1 MAHLPLRV
9 GDGGLELL
17 PDHVR
22 LVDHSHDALRVA
34 RGRRHEALG
43 LLEVLDAR
51 TFLRVDAL
59 RDREGLSVAAVEA
72 LGDVARQ
79 LDVLPLVVAHR
90 DDVGLVEEDVARH
103 QHGVAEEPR
112 GDELLVGRLV
122 LELRHAPQLS
132 EAGRGAQQPGGLG
145 VRRHVALAEDDR
157 ALGVDTGRKEHR
169 RAGERRL
176 AQAFGLVR
184 GRDRVQV
191 DDAEDGLALLLGRG
205 VLAVAAAVVAER
217 LVAGRADAGEDPHR
231 EIVPGP
237 AAPPSFAPR
246 LASHGTAA
254 GTPELLAYPLVA
266 RGLTPDS
273 TVIEVRGRR
282 IGDGFFG
289 LVAGPCTVET
299 REQTLETARAVA
311 AAGATVLRGGAFKPR
326 SSPYAFQG
334 LGAKGL
340 EILAEAREETGLPIV
355 TELLDPR
362 DVAAV
367 AEIADVI
374 QIGARNMHNFNLLA
388 EVGRVPNPVLL
399 KRAPSATV
407 EELLMAAEYVAKE
420 GNERVILCE
429 RGIKT
434 FERSTRY
441 TLDLSAVPVLKR
453 ETHLPVVVDPSH
465 AAGRSDLVLPLA
477 RAAVAAGADGVMVEV
492 HPQPE
497 DALCDGPQQIRV
509 GEFARF
515 ADEIRTVVALMGKTI
530 G

>member
-1 MAHLPLRV
+1 M
-9 GDGGLELL
+9 D
-17 PDHVR
+17 
-22 LVDHSHDALRVA
+22 
-34 RGRRHEALG
+34 
-43 LLEVLDAR
+43 
-51 TFLRVDAL
+51 
-59 RDREGLSVAAVEA
+59 
-72 LGDVARQ
+72 
-79 LDVLPLVVAHR
+79 
-90 DDVGLVEEDVARH
+90 
-103 QHGVAEEPR
+103 
-112 GDELLVGRLV
+112 
-122 LELRHAPQLS
+122 
-132 EAGRGAQQPGGLG
+132 
-145 VRRHVALAEDDR
+145 
-157 ALGVDTGRKEHR
+157 
-169 RAGERRL
+169 
-176 AQAFGLVR
+176 
-184 GRDRVQV
+184 
-191 DDAEDGLALLLGRG
+191 
-205 VLAVAAAVVAER
+205 
-217 LVAGRADAGEDPHR
+217 
-231 EIVPGP
+231 
-237 AAPPSFAPR
+237 
-246 LASHGTAA
+246 TAA
-254 GTPELLAYPLVA
+254 GSPELLSYPLVA

-273 TVIEVRGRR
+273 TLVEVRGRR

-289 LVAGPCTVET
+289 LIAGPCTVET

-326 SSPYAFQG
+326 TSPYAFQG
-334 LGAKGL
+334 LGVKGL
-340 EILAEAREETGLPIV
+340 EILAEAREETGLPVV

-362 DVAAV
+362 DVAEVAAV
-367 AEIADVI
+367 ADVI

-388 EVGRVPNPVLL
+388 EVGRVPTPVLL

-420 GNERVILCE
+420 GNERVLLCE

-453 ETHLPVVVDPSH
+453 ETHLPVLVDPSH

-515 ADEIRTVVALMGKTI
+515 ADEIRTLVALMGKTV

>member
-1 MAHLPLRV
+1 MQKNASPCSCVVDVLAEAARVVAEVLR
-9 GDGGLELL
+9 
-17 PDHVR
+17 
-22 LVDHSHDALRVA
+22 A
-34 RGRRHEALG
+34 RR
-43 LLEVLDAR
+43 LDAR
-51 TFLRVDAL
+51 RRCAS
-59 RDREGLSVAAVEA
+59 RDC
-72 LGDVARQ
+72 
-79 LDVLPLVVAHR
+79 PW
-90 DDVGLVEEDVARH
+90 
-103 QHGVAEEPR
+103 
-112 GDELLVGRLV
+112 
-122 LELRHAPQLS
+122 
-132 EAGRGAQQPGGLG
+132 
-145 VRRHVALAEDDR
+145 
-157 ALGVDTGRKEHR
+157 TGRP
-169 RAGERRL
+169 ASPP
-176 AQAFGLVR
+176 
-184 GRDRVQV
+184 
-191 DDAEDGLALLLGRG
+191 ALHSPRWT
-205 VLAVAAAVVAER
+205 
-217 LVAGRADAGEDPHR
+217 H
-231 EIVPGP
+231 P
-237 AAPPSFAPR
+237 ARTSSSR
-246 LASHGTAA
+246 I
-254 GTPELLAYPLVA
+254 PLVA

-289 LVAGPCTVET
+289 LIAGPCTVET

-334 LGAKGL
+334 LGSKGL

-362 DVAAV
+362 DVAEV

-388 EVGRVPNPVLL
+388 EVGRVPKPVLL

-453 ETHLPVVVDPSH
+453 ETHLPG
-465 AAGRSDLVLPLA
+465 ARRSVARRGAQRSRPPA
-477 RAAVAAGADGVMVEV
+477 RARGGRRGADGVMVEV

-515 ADEIRTVVALMGKTI
+515 ADEIRTLVALMGKTV

>member
-1 MAHLPLRV
+1 MSI
-9 GDGGLELL
+9 G
-17 PDHVR
+17 
-22 LVDHSHDALRVA
+22 
-34 RGRRHEALG
+34 
-43 LLEVLDAR
+43 
-51 TFLRVDAL
+51 
-59 RDREGLSVAAVEA
+59 
-72 LGDVARQ
+72 
-79 LDVLPLVVAHR
+79 
-90 DDVGLVEEDVARH
+90 EDVER
-103 QHGVAEEPR
+103 
-112 GDELLVGRLV
+112 
-122 LELRHAPQLS
+122 
-132 EAGRGAQQPGGLG
+132 
-145 VRRHVALAEDDR
+145 ALAQLLR
-157 ALGVDTGRKEHR
+157 IVFHAY
-169 RAGERRL
+169 
-176 AQAFGLVR
+176 
-184 GRDRVQV
+184 RVEV
-191 DDAEDGLALLLGRG
+191 DDAEERLALLLRLG
-205 VLAVAAAVVAER
+205 VLTEAAHVVAEVLCARR
-217 LVAGRADAGEDPHR
+217 LDPGEDAHR

-237 AAPPSFAPR
+237 VGRRRPQHYTRVDGAPGSQ
-246 LASHGTAA
+246 
-254 GTPELLAYPLVA
+254 ELLAYPLVA

-289 LVAGPCTVET
+289 LIAGPCTVET

-334 LGAKGL
+334 LGSKGL

-362 DVAAV
+362 DVAEV

-434 FERSTRY
+434 FERSTRF

-453 ETHLPVVVDPSH
+453 ETHLPVLVDPSH

-477 RAAVAAGADGVMVEV
+477 RAAVAVGADGVMVEV

-515 ADEIRTVVALMGKTI
+515 ADEIRTLVALMGKTV